1 MSDRKRTQI
10 TSRKKPKQARANE
23 LVAAIL
29 QAAVQVLAAEGAQ
42 RFTTTRVA
50 ERAGVSVGSIYQY
63 FPNKASI
70 LFRLQCDEWRQTT
83 EMLRRTLE
91 DMRRP
96 PLERLR
102 RLVHAFVKSECDEA
116 DVRVALNDAAP
127 LYRDA
132 PEAHAARA
140 SGAATIAAFMREV
153 LPDASDATRAAAGDL
168 IKATLSAVGQEF
180 SESPRTKAQI
190 VRWSDAMADMF
201 CAYLGSLQQTV
212 RGSAM
217 VDSVGTTA
225 KECTGSQAARLDGS
239 PRRR

>member
-1 MSDRKRTQI
+1 MTARQTPQI
-10 TSRKKPKQARANE
+10 TSRKKPRQARAND

-70 LFRLQCDEWRQTT
+70 LFRLQCDEWRETT
-83 EMLRRTLE
+83 EMLKRTLE
-91 DMRRP
+91 DTRHA
-96 PLERLR
+96 PLDRLR

-132 PEAHAARA
+132 PEAQAVHA
-140 SGAATIAAFMREV
+140 SGAATIDAFMREV
-153 LPDASDATRAAAGDL
+153 LPDASNARRAAAGEL
-168 IKATLSAVGQEF
+168 VKKTLGAVGKEF
-180 SESPRTKAQI
+180 SESPRTKAEI
-190 VRWSDAMADMF
+190 ARWSDAMADMF
-201 CAYLGSLQQTV
+201 CAYLVSLQ
-212 RGSAM
+212 SA
-217 VDSVGTTA
+217 G
-225 KECTGSQAARLDGS
+225 R
-239 PRRR
+239 